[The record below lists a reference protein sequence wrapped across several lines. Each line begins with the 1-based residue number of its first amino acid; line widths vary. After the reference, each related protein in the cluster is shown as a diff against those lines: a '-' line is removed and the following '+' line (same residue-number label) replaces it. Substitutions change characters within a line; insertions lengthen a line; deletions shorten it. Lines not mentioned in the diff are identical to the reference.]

1 MLTIPGSW
9 QVALIVALLLFAAI
23 CALALLLR
31 KRPETRPRIRV
42 GLDARHG
49 YRPEADERDSLALFR
64 RIMCEQRTRL
74 GI

>member
-1 MLTIPGSW
+1 MNVIPGSW
-9 QVALIVALLLFAAI
+9 HVVACATLSVIIVGGFAA
-23 CALALLLR
+23 LLR
-31 KRPETRPRIRV
+31 KRPQYRPRIRV

-49 YRPEADERDSLALFR
+49 CAPQPDDRDSVALFR

>member
-1 MLTIPGSW
+1 MLIIPGSW
-9 QVALIVALLLFAAI
+9 RVALIVTMLLFMAL

-31 KRPETRPRIRV
+31 KRPDHRPRIRV
-42 GLDARHG
+42 GVDARHG

>member
-9 QVALIVALLLFAAI
+9 RLTLIVALLLFVALT
-23 CALALLLR
+23 ALALLLR
-31 KRPETRPRIRV
+31 KRPHRRPRIRV

-49 YRPEADERDSLALFR
+49 FRPERDERDSLALFR
-64 RIMCEQRTRL
+64 RIMCDQRTRL

>member
-1 MLTIPGSW
+1 MIPGSW
-9 QVALIVALLLFAAI
+9 HVVTAVALSVAIVGCFAA
-23 CALALLLR
+23 LLR
-31 KRPETRPRIRV
+31 KRPDRRPHIRV

-49 YRPEADERDSLALFR
+49 YTPQADERDSLALFR